1 MIIQDALIHFIK
13 NFYVIEYRVSTTGY
27 GEDQIIIRDVYE
39 PTKVT
44 GNIIPITLHRNV
56 NVTFLWNNSKKLTE
70 VDLYQKD
77 INELPGRIMKIFRDK
92 RTMEFY
98 EFLQEE
104 RIDIVIPICDIPE
117 EFPLLFV

>member
-1 MIIQDALIHFIK
+1 
-13 NFYVIEYRVSTTGY
+13 
-27 GEDQIIIRDVYE
+27 
-39 PTKVT
+39 
-44 GNIIPITLHRNV
+44 
-56 NVTFLWNNSKKLTE
+56 
-70 VDLYQKD
+70 
-77 INELPGRIMKIFRDK
+77 MKIFRDK